1 MSSDIQPYIL
11 DELDTV
17 IDQTVADIGLYT
29 KNPGDF
35 TRNRKLNAT
44 TTIKVTLNMQGNSL
58 NAELLDAFPNLDER
72 MTASAYEQA
81 KDKLK
86 PEIFEHILKEYNKTM
101 QIYCMILKIARIR
114 IVSYSLNHQQTNVML
129 PLIC

>member
-11 DELDTV
+11 DELDAV

-35 TRNRKLNAT
+35 TRNRKLNAI

-58 NAELLDAFPNLDER
+58 NAELLDAFPKTNNVISNR
-72 MTASAYEQA
+72 MTLFRLAEKIQS
-81 KDKLK
+81 LK
-86 PEIFEHILKEYNKTM
+86 YVYF
-101 QIYCMILKIARIR
+101 
-114 IVSYSLNHQQTNVML
+114 
-129 PLIC
+129 